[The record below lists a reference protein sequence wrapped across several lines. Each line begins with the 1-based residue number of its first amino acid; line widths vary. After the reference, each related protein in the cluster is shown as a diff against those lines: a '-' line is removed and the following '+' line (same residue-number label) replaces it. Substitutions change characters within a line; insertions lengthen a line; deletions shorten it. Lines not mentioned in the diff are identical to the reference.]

1 MFKIISPLIAS
12 LAVTAGAVAML
23 APVLTIHLDQEK
35 EVAALLCDAD
45 AQIRSRYY
53 KNAEEQGLAVERCT
67 RKAVQEIND
76 RYGPVYQLSKAFV

>member
-35 EVAALLCDAD
+35 EVAALLCDAGGNWHH
-45 AQIRSRYY
+45 RFTPVMSR
-53 KNAEEQGLAVERCT
+53 Q
-67 RKAVQEIND
+67 
-76 RYGPVYQLSKAFV
+76 